1 MKRHKSVRII
11 LLAMVFAGLWGS
23 GCGSS
28 STANVVVVTV
38 TGTTSVMVPTQS
50 QTIVAT
56 ITGATDVSSSAF
68 ACTYTTT
75 PNPTTAVPSPTPSA
89 AVACTS
95 AVGVLS
101 NFLNTS
107 TTVAST
113 ATFTAP
119 AVFPDQNKL
128 PNVIVTI
135 TATSNADKTKTGKF
149 SFTFDSGIRITLVP
163 STATLGTGAQQLF
176 IAEDFNGIV
185 LNDISPNPLTWGVT
199 FESTAKTSS
208 ADCSAG
214 TNSCGTI
221 DKTGH
226 YTAPAAVPTAAPAST
241 TNPVNAAGVVTVFVF
256 SNTDNARIAQASITV
271 VKAGNITFSGISPS
285 IAPQGGVQ
293 QDILVCSRTFFL
305 RPPTPH
311 RRSASRSPAPRATC
325 RLTPSPRSKWFSPPG
340 LLPRPLELAFA
351 LLPRS

>member
-1 MKRHKSVRII
+1 MRII
-11 LLAMVFAGLWGS
+11 LLAMAFASLWSS

-28 STANVVVVTV
+28 STANVVAVTV

-50 QTIVAT
+50 QTITAT
-56 ITGATDVSSSAF
+56 VTGATDVSSTF

-75 PNPTTAVPSPTPSA
+75 PNPTTAVPNPTPSA

-101 NFLNTS
+101 NILNTS

-119 AVFPDQNKL
+119 AVFPDQTKL

-135 TATSNADKTKTGKF
+135 TATSNSDKTKTGKF
-149 SFTFDSGIRITLVP
+149 SLTFDSGIRITLVP

-176 IAEDFNGIV
+176 IAEDFNGNV

-208 ADCSAG
+208 ADCSTG
-214 TNSCGTI
+214 SNSCGTI

-241 TNPVNAAGVVTVFVF
+241 TNPVNAAGVVTVFAF
-256 SNTDNARIAQASITV
+256 SNADNARIAQASITI

-285 IAPQGGVQ
+285 IAPQGGMQ
-293 QDILVCSRTFFL
+293 QDIFL
-305 RPPTPH
+305 AATGHFSCGHQRH
-311 RRSASRSPAPRATC
+311 IADRRHAH
-325 RLTPSPRSKWFSPPG
+325 LPPG
-340 LLPRPLELAFA
+340 QRAD
-351 LLPRS
+351 